1 MGGSEVEGQLV
12 EVDIR
17 WDCTDFGA
25 EASNLI
31 GEHARSWCLDRI
43 IPIVVVVAKS
53 VGEVQDGHLRN
64 LRGVFSHVEMS
75 RLH

>member
-1 MGGSEVEGQLV
+1 M

-17 WDCTDFGA
+17 WDSTDFGA

-31 GEHARSWCLDRI
+31 GEHTRRWCLDCV
-43 IPIVVVVAKS
+43 IPIVVVVAES
-53 VGEVQDGHLRN
+53 VSEVQDGHLRN